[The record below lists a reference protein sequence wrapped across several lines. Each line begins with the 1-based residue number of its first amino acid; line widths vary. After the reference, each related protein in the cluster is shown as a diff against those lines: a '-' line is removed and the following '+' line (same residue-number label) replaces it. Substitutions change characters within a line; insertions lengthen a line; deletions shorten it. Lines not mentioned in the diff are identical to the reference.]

1 MSAEASENEKQKRQ
15 RNISEN
21 ISKIISKNKSENISG
36 GDTIKNS
43 KKWRKECLVIDIFLI
58 SCSDLLKQQAWF

>member
-21 ISKIISKNKSENISG
+21 ISKIINKNKSENISG
-36 GDTIKNS
+36 GDSLPENGQNH
-43 KKWRKECLVIDIFLI
+43 KK
-58 SCSDLLKQQAWF
+58 